1 MSSAPGHD
9 VVVVD
14 TDVVSF
20 IFKGDT
26 RGTLYESQLDG
37 KLEVIAAQTRAELE
51 RWALLHNWGTRRHSA
66 LRLFL
71 KSFVL
76 AEVIETTCLKW
87 AEIKVNA
94 HRTGR
99 AISVADA
106 WIAATALTYKVPL
119 VTHNPSDFEN
129 VPGLIVITEK

>member
-1 MSSAPGHD
+1 MSSTPGHD

-37 KLEVIAAQTRAELE
+37 KLGVIAAQTRAELE
-51 RWALLHNWGTRRHSA
+51 CWALLHNWGPRRHSA

-76 AEVIETTCLKW
+76 AEVVEATCLKW
-87 AEIKVNA
+87 AEVMVDA

-99 AISVADA
+99 AISATDA
-106 WIAATALTYKVPL
+106 WIAATALTYNAPL
-119 VTHNPSDFEN
+119 VTHNHGDFKN
-129 VPGLIVITEK
+129 VYGLTVITEK

>member
-1 MSSAPGHD
+1 MSRTAGHD

-26 RGTLYESQLDG
+26 RGTLYEAQLDG
-37 KLEVIAAQTRAELE
+37 KLGVIAAQTRAELE

-71 KSFVL
+71 KRFVL
-76 AEVIETTCLKW
+76 AEVVDTTCLKW
-87 AEIKVNA
+87 AEIMVSA

-106 WIAATALTYKVPL
+106 WIAATALTYTVPL
-119 VTHNPSDFEN
+119 VTHNPSDFKN
-129 VPGLIVITEK
+129 VLGLTVITEK